1 MTTERLPNIHPGEI
15 LQEEFLDPMGITQ
28 NQLARDIRVPA
39 NRINAIVRGQRTIT
53 ADTALRLA
61 MYFGTS
67 AEFWLGLQM
76 DYDLEEQTLVL
87 ADELE
92 RITPAAAETEL
103 EDEPQDVVA
112 SAEVVIEAHL
122 EVTGE
127 GVGERPAS
135 SDVHSAFGAS
145 EHATLDEVLAT
156 GLQQGWMHIDGDF
169 ARRSSND
176 YSYAL
181 SA

>member
-1 MTTERLPNIHPGEI
+1 MTTERIPNIHPGEI
-15 LQEEFLDPMGITQ
+15 LQEEFIDPMGITQ

-39 NRINAIVRGQRTIT
+39 NRINAIVRGQRAIT

-61 MYFGTS
+61 TYFGTS

-76 DYDLEEQTLVL
+76 DYDLEEQAQAL

-92 RITPAAAETEL
+92 RIAPAVADAEL
-103 EDEPQDVVA
+103 EEEPLDVVA
-112 SAEVVIEAHL
+112 SAEVVIEADL

-127 GVGERPAS
+127 GVRERLAS
-135 SDVHSAFGAS
+135 SDDHTAFGAS
-145 EHATLDEVLAT
+145 KYDTLDEVIAT
-156 GLQQGWMHIDGDF
+156 GPQQGWMHIDGDF